1 MTAIKAAS
9 ILVINV
15 GSSSVKFQLFSRQL
29 NPQLLVQGRVAD
41 IGGRPSFITTDAIL
55 NPENKQADKKILSDN
70 CSHEEALCRIWD
82 WIEEWSEQWQVTSV
96 AHRVVHGGTLF
107 KNSVIVNPHVM
118 QKLWALAP
126 LAPLHQPHNLKAIEL
141 ISTLKPEVLQ
151 IACFDTAFHAHHK
164 ALFTEYAL
172 PQKIREQGV
181 RRYGFHGLSYE
192 WIVHTLRRYEPS
204 LVEGRLIAAHLGNGA
219 SLCAMH
225 NGVSI
230 DTTMGMTALDGLP
243 MGTRCGS
250 LDAGAVTFMMRHL
263 GLSTDEVERLLY
275 NESGLLGLSG
285 LSNDVKILQDSE
297 DTRAQFAL
305 DYFCLKAAQFM
316 GMMAVTL
323 GGMDAIVFTGGIGE
337 NSAFVRNTILRH
349 LKFLKPFETRV
360 VTANEERMMA
370 IHTMSLLERQTGV
383 KADGE

>member
-1 MTAIKAAS
+1 
-9 ILVINV
+9 
-15 GSSSVKFQLFSRQL
+15 
-29 NPQLLVQGRVAD
+29 
-41 IGGRPSFITTDAIL
+41 
-55 NPENKQADKKILSDN
+55 
-70 CSHEEALCRIWD
+70 
-82 WIEEWSEQWQVTSV
+82 
-96 AHRVVHGGTLF
+96 
-107 KNSVIVNPHVM
+107 
-118 QKLWALAP
+118 
-126 LAPLHQPHNLKAIEL
+126 
-141 ISTLKPEVLQ
+141 
-151 IACFDTAFHAHHK
+151 
-164 ALFTEYAL
+164 
-172 PQKIREQGV
+172 
-181 RRYGFHGLSYE
+181 
-192 WIVHTLRRYEPS
+192 
-204 LVEGRLIAAHLGNGA
+204 
-219 SLCAMH
+219 
-225 NGVSI
+225 
-230 DTTMGMTALDGLP
+230 
-243 MGTRCGS
+243 
-250 LDAGAVTFMMRHL
+250 TFMMRHL

>member
-29 NPQLLVQGRVAD
+29 NPQLLVQGKVAD
-41 IGGRPSFITTDAIL
+41 IGGRPSFIATDTML

-70 CSHEEALCRIWD
+70 CSHEEALHRIWD
-82 WIEEWSEQWQVTSV
+82 WIEEWSEQWQVTAV
-96 AHRVVHGGTLF
+96 AHRIVHGGTLF
-107 KNSVIVNPHVM
+107 KSSVLINPHVM

-126 LAPLHQPHNLKAIEL
+126 LAPLHQPHNLKAIEF
-141 ISTLKPEVLQ
+141 IGTLKPEVLQ
-151 IACFDTAFHAHHK
+151 IACFDTAFHTHHK

-204 LVEGRLIAAHLGNGA
+204 LAEGRLIAAHLGNGA
-219 SLCAMH
+219 SLCAIH
-225 NGVSI
+225 HGISV

-250 LDAGAVTFMMRHL
+250 LDAGAVTFMIRHL
-263 GLSTDEVERLLY
+263 GLSIDEIESLLY

-285 LSNDVKILQDSE
+285 LSNDVKVLQGSK
-297 DTRAQFAL
+297 DTKAQFAL
-305 DYFCLKAAQFM
+305 EYFCLKVAQFM

-323 GGMDAIVFTGGIGE
+323 GGVDAIVFTGGIGE
-337 NSAFVRNTILRH
+337 NSAFVRSTVLRH
-349 LKFLKPFETRV
+349 VTFLKPFETRV
-360 VTANEERMMA
+360 VAANEERMMA
-370 IHTMSLLERQTGV
+370 LHAMSLLERQTGI

>member
-29 NPQLLVQGRVAD
+29 NPQLLAQGKVTD
-41 IGGRPSFITTDAIL
+41 IGGRPSFIATDAML
-55 NPENKQADKKILSDN
+55 NPENKLADKKILSDN
-70 CSHEEALCRIWD
+70 CSHEEALRRILD
-82 WIEEWSEQWQVTSV
+82 WLEEWSEQWQMTAV
-96 AHRVVHGGTLF
+96 AHRIVHGGTLF
-107 KNSVIVNPHVM
+107 KSSVLINPHVM

-126 LAPLHQPHNLKAIEL
+126 LAPLHQPHNLKAIEF
-141 ISTLKPEVLQ
+141 IGTLKPEVLQ

-204 LVEGRLIAAHLGNGA
+204 LTEGRLIAAHLGNGA
-219 SLCAMH
+219 SLCAIH
-225 NGVSI
+225 RGISV

-250 LDAGAVTFMMRHL
+250 LDAGAVTFMMRNL
-263 GLSTDEVERLLY
+263 GLSINEIESLLY
-275 NESGLLGLSG
+275 NESGLLGLSS
-285 LSNDVKILQDSE
+285 LSNDVKTLQDSK
-297 DTRAQFAL
+297 DAKAQFAL
-305 DYFCLKAAQFM
+305 EYFCLKAAQFM

-323 GGMDAIVFTGGIGE
+323 GGVDAIVFTGGIGE
-337 NSAFVRNTILRH
+337 NSAFVRSTILRH
-349 LKFLKPFETRV
+349 VTFLKPFETRV
-360 VTANEERMMA
+360 VAANEERMMA
-370 IHTMSLLERQTGV
+370 IHAMSLLERQTGV